1 MHGAMSVDD
10 GNIID
15 LQARLDRERLKRQI
29 GTGQPVLAEAAA
41 VKVREI
47 EHLWPGVLYLGKP
60 TLLVGDPGLGK
71 SLLTADIAARCSS
84 GRAWPLGTVNAEP
97 GDVLLC
103 SAEDDPSDTIVPRL
117 IAAGADLNRIAFL
130 EAVREYDE
138 ASGERTVALSLDRH
152 IAMLEVVAKSRGGR
166 LRLLIID
173 PVAAFLGATDSHKN
187 AEIRSLLGTLARLAS
202 KYRFS
207 VLVVSHLTKG
217 TQTNAVYRISGSLA
231 FVAAA
236 RAAYAVVR
244 DPEDPLRRLVLP
256 VKNNLASDLGGFS
269 YSISVADND
278 APYVQW
284 GDEAVTSQTAE
295 GILGM
300 GTHSAT
306 AAVSERVTEICEW
319 LKEEL
324 KFEAQEAASMYRRAE
339 QREYSER
346 DLKRARKNLG
356 IISES
361 KGYQGK
367 WHWVLP
373 K

>member
-1 MHGAMSVDD
+1 MSVDED
-10 GNIID
+10 NLID
-15 LQARLDRERLKRQI
+15 AQQRFDRERLKRQI
-29 GTGQPVLAEAAA
+29 GTGQPVMNPARS
-41 VKVREI
+41 VQIRDI

-84 GRAWPLGTVNAEP
+84 GRPWPLGTVNATP

-117 IAAGADLNRIAFL
+117 IAAGADLDRIDFL

-138 ASGERTVALSLDRH
+138 ASGEKLVALSLDRH
-152 IAMLEVVAKSRGGR
+152 VGMLEQIAKAKQGR
-166 LRLLIID
+166 LRLVVID

-187 AEIRSLLGTLARLAS
+187 AEIRSLLGALARIAS
-202 KYRFS
+202 QYRFS

-217 TQTNAVYRISGSLA
+217 SQTSAVYRISGSLA

-269 YSISVADND
+269 YAIGVADND

-295 GILGM
+295 SILGI

-306 AAVSERVTEICEW
+306 AAVSERVLEICAW

-324 KFEAQEAASMYRRAE
+324 QHEAQPAASMWRRAE
-339 QREYSER
+339 EREFSER
-346 DLKRARKNLG
+346 DVKRAKKELG
-356 IISES
+356 ITSQS
-361 KGYQGK
+361 KGFQDR
-367 WHWVLP
+367 WHWCLP